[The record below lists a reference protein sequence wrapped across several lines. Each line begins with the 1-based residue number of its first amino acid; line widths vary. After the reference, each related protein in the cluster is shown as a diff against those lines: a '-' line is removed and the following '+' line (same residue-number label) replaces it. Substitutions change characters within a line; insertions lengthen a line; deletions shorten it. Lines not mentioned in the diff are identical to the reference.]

1 MFTKEENEI
10 LTRVSAGTPMGDMLR
25 EYWHPV
31 LRSERLVADG
41 APVRVRLLGEDFVAF
56 RSTDGRVGFFDEK
69 CPHRCASLGLARN
82 EDNGLRCIFHGWKF
96 DVSGICID
104 VPTEPPE
111 NREAFAKSVPLR
123 SYSVR
128 EAGNVVW
135 ACLTPKGMEP
145 RFPDFEFQELPDDQ
159 IDIGIA
165 VMRCNW
171 VQGMESVL
179 DSAHLGFLHRGQ
191 LTRQLAD
198 KTTAEMVS
206 TNYGNAA
213 NATSPVL
220 EVEPTSYGF
229 REGALRELADGRIFV
244 KLREFVAPYY
254 AFLPL
259 TPEMLTRRILCI
271 SVPIDDEHCAQW
283 FIYYNLDDPFTQ
295 DELDDRW
302 FGAEAD
308 KNNFYGDGGNIE
320 NMWHQDRQAMK
331 QGHFS
336 GFPDRHIFH
345 EDFIVQEAMGP
356 ITDRTREFLSISD
369 KVIIFTRKKLVAAAK
384 KHAAGGKAWGLEADD
399 FSYSQIRSCSAFIG
413 GDEDWRK
420 LDARELLRKSIA
432 AE

>member
-1 MFTKEENEI
+1 
-10 LTRVSAGTPMGDMLR
+10 
-25 EYWHPV
+25 
-31 LRSERLVADG
+31 
-41 APVRVRLLGEDFVAF
+41 
-56 RSTDGRVGFFDEK
+56 
-69 CPHRCASLGLARN
+69 
-82 EDNGLRCIFHGWKF
+82 
-96 DVSGICID
+96 
-104 VPTEPPE
+104 
-111 NREAFAKSVPLR
+111 
-123 SYSVR
+123 
-128 EAGNVVW
+128 
-135 ACLTPKGMEP
+135 MEP